1 MKAPNFKLPST
12 SGTFQLSDNLG
23 KRIILYFYPKD
34 HTKGCSIEANDFNNS
49 LKIINENNAIVVGV
63 SKDTIE
69 SHQKFKEK
77 NKLKFEL
84 LSDEKTIV
92 LKKYKVWGLKKFLGK
107 EYYGIIRTTVLI
119 NKKGKIVKTW
129 SNVRVKNHVQNVI
142 KELLDLKQ
150 EKNLFTNY
158 KQKNLF
164 F

>member
-12 SGTFQLSDNLG
+12 SGTFQLSDNIG
-23 KRIILYFYPKD
+23 KNIILYFYPKD
-34 HTKGCSIEANDFNNS
+34 NTKGCSLEANDFNSS
-49 LKIINENNAIVVGV
+49 LKIINKNKAIVVGV

-92 LKKYKVWGLKKFLGK
+92 LKKYNAWGLKKFLGK

-119 NKKGKIVKTW
+119 NEKGKILKTW

-142 KELLDLKQ
+142 NELLNSK
-150 EKNLFTNY
+150 
-158 KQKNLF
+158 
-164 F
+164 

>member
-23 KRIILYFYPKD
+23 KNIILFFYPKD
-34 HTKGCSIEANDFNNS
+34 NTKGCSLEANDFNKY
-49 LKIINENNAIVVGV
+49 LKIINEKNAIVVGV

-69 SHQKFKEK
+69 SHEKFIKK
-77 NKLKFEL
+77 NKLKFDL

-92 LKKYKVWGLKKFLGK
+92 LKKYKAWGLKKFLGK

-119 NKKGKIVKTW
+119 NEKRKIIKTW

-142 KELLDLKQ
+142 NELTNLK
-150 EKNLFTNY
+150 
-158 KQKNLF
+158 
-164 F
+164 

>member
-1 MKAPNFKLPST
+1 MKAPNFILPST
-12 SGTFQLSDNLG
+12 SGIFKLSDNLG

-34 HTKGCSIEANDFNNS
+34 HTKGCSIEANDLNNS

-69 SHQKFKEK
+69 SHKKFKEK

-92 LKKYKVWGLKKFLGK
+92 LKKYKAWGLKKFLGK

-119 NKKGKIVKTW
+119 NEKGKILKTW
-129 SNVRVKNHVQNVI
+129 SDVRVKNHVQNVI
-142 KELLDLKQ
+142 NELSNLK
-150 EKNLFTNY
+150 
-158 KQKNLF
+158 
-164 F
+164 

>member
-23 KRIILYFYPKD
+23 KNIILYFYPKD
-34 HTKGCSIEANDFNNS
+34 NTKGCSIEANDFNNS
-49 LKIINENNAIVVGV
+49 IKFINKNNAIVVGV

-69 SHQKFKEK
+69 SHKKFQEK

-92 LKKYKVWGLKKFLGK
+92 LKKYKAWGLKKFLGK

-119 NKKGKIVKTW
+119 NKKGKIIKTW

-142 KELLDLKQ
+142 NELSNLK
-150 EKNLFTNY
+150 
-158 KQKNLF
+158 
-164 F
+164 

>member
-1 MKAPNFKLPST
+1 MKAPNFKLTST

-34 HTKGCSIEANDFNNS
+34 HTKGCFIEANDFNNS

-92 LKKYKVWGLKKFLGK
+92 LKKYNAWGLKKFLGI

-119 NKKGKIVKTW
+119 NEKGKILKTW

-142 KELLDLKQ
+142 NELSKF
-150 EKNLFTNY
+150 K
-158 KQKNLF
+158 
-164 F
+164 

>member
-92 LKKYKVWGLKKFLGK
+92 LKKYNAWELKKFLGK

-119 NKKGKIVKTW
+119 NEKGKILKTW

-142 KELLDLKQ
+142 NELLNSK
-150 EKNLFTNY
+150 
-158 KQKNLF
+158 
-164 F
+164 

>member
-23 KRIILYFYPKD
+23 KNIILYFYPKD
-34 HTKGCSIEANDFNNS
+34 NTKSCSIEANDFNNS
-49 LKIINENNAIVVGV
+49 IKIINKNNAIVVGV
-63 SKDTIE
+63 SKDTIN

-84 LSDEKTIV
+84 LYDEKTTV
-92 LKKYKVWGLKKFLGK
+92 LKKYKAWGLKQFLGN

-119 NKKGKIVKTW
+119 NEKGKIVKTW

-142 KELLDLKQ
+142 KELSNLK
-150 EKNLFTNY
+150 
-158 KQKNLF
+158 
-164 F
+164 